1 MVTTM
6 KSELSTPE
14 EIKRLRVKARLTQKE
29 TADLFGISLNY
40 WQKKELSKDSAQNRK
55 VSKSEY
61 ILLLLLAGEHPDFKL
76 VKH

>member
-1 MVTTM
+1 MVTAM

-14 EIKRLRVKARLTQKE
+14 EIKRLRVKAGLTQKE

-76 VKH
+76 MKH